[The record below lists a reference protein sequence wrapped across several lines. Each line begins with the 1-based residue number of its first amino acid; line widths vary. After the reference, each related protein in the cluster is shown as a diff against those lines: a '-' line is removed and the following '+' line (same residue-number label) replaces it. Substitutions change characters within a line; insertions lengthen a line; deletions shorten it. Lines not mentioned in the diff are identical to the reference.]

1 MNKIMFV
8 SDLDDLRITRRY
20 RSPSPV
26 LARSPLRDR
35 ILDKTEADLIK
46 ARVDVAIEKNKT
58 REAQARLDRER
69 LDRLEDIERIE
80 RINDWT
86 YRYPYSVST
95 CILYF
100 KTLHGVSDPVKDR
113 FGVYIFLAVARS
125 LQQLVPVHVARP

>member
-1 MNKIMFV
+1 MFF

-46 ARVDVAIEKNKT
+46 ARVDVAIEKNKA

-86 YRYPYSVST
+86 YRYPYSVS
-95 CILYF
+95 IFF
-100 KTLHGVSDPVKDR
+100 KTLHEVSDPVKDR

-125 LQQLVPVHVARP
+125 LQQLVPVHVARS

>member
-1 MNKIMFV
+1 MMFV

-46 ARVDVAIEKNKT
+46 ARVDVAIEKNKA
-58 REAQARLDRER
+58 REAQARFDRER

-86 YRYPYSVST
+86 YRYPYSVS
-95 CILYF
+95 ILYF

-113 FGVYIFLAVARS
+113 FGAYIFLAVARS
-125 LQQLVPVHVARP
+125 LQQLVPVHVARS